1 MWVGIVWDRS
11 NGRIS
16 RAFLLPNLLVVHLWN
31 GELGMVELWGE
42 RAAGAYGLG
51 LYSCYWLLSY

>member
-51 LYSCYWLLSY
+51 LYSCY